1 MDYLDQIDNMDLL
14 ELLYFVDSRNAY
26 KEMMDSYEDL
36 VAEEEFRYESEREE
50 RQLEY
55 LEEKENK

>member
-1 MDYLDQIDNMDLL
+1 MCYWDLIDNMDLSELFGFL
-14 ELLYFVDSRNAY
+14 EYRNAY

-55 LEEKENK
+55 LEKENV

>member
-1 MDYLDQIDNMDLL
+1 MDYWDLIDNMSLS
-14 ELLYFVDSRNAY
+14 ELLNFAESRRAY
-26 KEMMDSYEDL
+26 KEMIDSYEDL

-55 LEEKENK
+55 LEKESK

>member
-1 MDYLDQIDNMDLL
+1 MDYLDIIDNMSLS
-14 ELLYFVDSRNAY
+14 ELLNFAESRRAY
-26 KEMMDSYEDL
+26 KETMDSYEDL

-55 LEEKENK
+55 LERENV

>member
-1 MDYLDQIDNMDLL
+1 MDYLDQIDKMSLS
-14 ELLYFVDSRNAY
+14 ELLDFVNFRNSY

-55 LEEKENK
+55 LEKEG